1 MFMILTIVYLTQ
13 HMKPKSIK
21 LKRKRLYNVGEKMEF
36 PFILVAGGILMGL
49 GAIGSGVGIG
59 ILGGKYLEGVARQP
73 ELQPMLLTQLFISL
87 ALVDAVPII
96 AVGISL
102 YMIFAL

>member
-1 MFMILTIVYLTQ
+1 MDPMILL
-13 HMKPKSIK
+13 
-21 LKRKRLYNVGEKMEF
+21 
-36 PFILVAGGILMGL
+36 AGALLMGL
-49 GAIGSGVGIG
+49 GAIGSSIGIG
-59 ILGGKYLEGVARQP
+59 ILSSKYIEGVARQP
-73 ELQPMLLTQLFISL
+73 ELQPMLMTQLFISL

>member
-1 MFMILTIVYLTQ
+1 MDSLILIAA
-13 HMKPKSIK
+13 S
-21 LKRKRLYNVGEKMEF
+21 F
-36 PFILVAGGILMGL
+36 LMGMA
-49 GAIGSGVGIG
+49 AISSSIG
-59 ILGGKYLEGVARQP
+59 ISLLGGKYIEGIARQP
-73 ELQPMLLTQLFISL
+73 ELQPMLMTQLFIVL

>member
-1 MFMILTIVYLTQ
+1 
-13 HMKPKSIK
+13 
-21 LKRKRLYNVGEKMEF
+21 MEQSLI
-36 PFILVAGGILMGL
+36 FIAGGILMGL

-59 ILGGKYLEGVARQP
+59 ILVGKYLEGVARQP
-73 ELQPMLLTQLFISL
+73 ELQPMLMTQLFISL

-102 YMIFAL
+102 YMIFAI

>member
-1 MFMILTIVYLTQ
+1 MNLIRDELLELIQQPVTQ
-13 HMKPKSIK
+13 DVVPVDGRYQTRVVPRQD
-21 LKRKRLYNVGEKMEF
+21 LDDDQVDRYWRLF
-36 PFILVAGGILMGL
+36 
-49 GAIGSGVGIG
+49 
-59 ILGGKYLEGVARQP
+59 GKYLEGVARQP

>member
-1 MFMILTIVYLTQ
+1 
-13 HMKPKSIK
+13 
-21 LKRKRLYNVGEKMEF
+21 MESSL
-36 PFILVAGGILMGL
+36 ILVAGGILMGL

-96 AVGISL
+96 AGRHIALYDICALTAGPFSRESISEH
-102 YMIFAL
+102 

>member
-1 MFMILTIVYLTQ
+1 
-13 HMKPKSIK
+13 
-21 LKRKRLYNVGEKMEF
+21 MESSL
-36 PFILVAGGILMGL
+36 ILVAGGILMGL

-59 ILGGKYLEGVARQP
+59 ILGCKYLEGVARQP

>member
-1 MFMILTIVYLTQ
+1 
-13 HMKPKSIK
+13 
-21 LKRKRLYNVGEKMEF
+21 MESSL
-36 PFILVAGGILMGL
+36 ILVAGGILMGL
-49 GAIGSGVGIG
+49 GAIGSGGGIG

>member
-1 MFMILTIVYLTQ
+1 MEQSLILI
-13 HMKPKSIK
+13 
-21 LKRKRLYNVGEKMEF
+21 
-36 PFILVAGGILMGL
+36 AGGILMGL

-59 ILGGKYLEGVARQP
+59 LLGGKYIEGVARQP
-73 ELQPMLLTQLFISL
+73 ELQPMLLTQLFIVL

-96 AVGISL
+96 GVGIAL

>member
-1 MFMILTIVYLTQ
+1 MDQSAIYI
-13 HMKPKSIK
+13 
-21 LKRKRLYNVGEKMEF
+21 
-36 PFILVAGGILMGL
+36 AAGILMGL
-49 GAIGSGVGIG
+49 GAIGSSIGIG

-73 ELQPMLLTQLFISL
+73 ELQPLLMTQLFISL

-102 YMIFAL
+102 YMLFAL

>member
-1 MFMILTIVYLTQ
+1 MESSLILI
-13 HMKPKSIK
+13 
-21 LKRKRLYNVGEKMEF
+21 
-36 PFILVAGGILMGL
+36 AGGILMGL
-49 GAIGSGVGIG
+49 GAIGSGVGIC

-73 ELQPMLLTQLFISL
+73 ELQPMLMTQLFISL